1 MSWHLCG
8 TQLEGSCEGRSQESG
23 VQRSRSAFDTSSH
36 PHAFAA

>member
-8 TQLEGSCEGRSQESG
+8 TQLEGSCEGRSPAFG
-23 VQRSRSAFDTSSH
+23 VRCSAFDTSSH

>member
-8 TQLEGSCEGRSQESG
+8 TQLEGSCEGRSQESS
-23 VQRSRSAFDTSSH
+23 VRRLAFDTSSH